1 MGKKILERG
10 WKTTQRHLQ
19 MMISAISLFLLI
31 TAISKIEVTI
41 INIMIMVKMLKE
53 RLLTKKEQKRH

>member
-1 MGKKILERG
+1 
-10 WKTTQRHLQ
+10 